1 MAQHLNLEDQELLPS
16 LLAANNRW
24 DELTELAHRLV
35 MPDNQ
40 RAARIL
46 GSENHRAAGVWREA
60 MGLLRWLTIDEWL
73 CSTGRLRTH
82 EPSARNQISMRK
94 ECIERIARSLEFRP
108 SQVEG
113 LNTSQVEGLNM
124 TKITNIAA
132 QVDEL
137 LKLLHAI
144 FGPGDAV
151 NNVR

>member
-16 LLAANNRW
+16 LLAAKNRW

-40 RAARIL
+40 ETARA
-46 GSENHRAAGVWREA
+46 WREA

-73 CSTGRLRTH
+73 CSAGRLRRH
-82 EPSARNQISMRK
+82 EPSAHNQISMRK

-108 SQVEG
+108 SQVQG

-124 TKITNIAA
+124 TKITNIAT

-137 LKLLHAI
+137 LKTLHAV
-144 FGPGDAV
+144 FGPGDAL
-151 NNVR
+151 NKR